1 MINLIPRK
9 ISFSASR
16 YVPPRTK
23 EEKDRDYV
31 SINKQIHKYT
41 LDNEELTQQ
50 INLLEQEILSLVSY
64 CQNSGI
70 DERANIEKKIE
81 TKREEIKNLRNQIE
95 KNRAASINLW
105 YGYHERL

>member
-1 MINLIPRK
+1 MINLTPHK

-23 EEKDRDYV
+23 KEKDSDYA
-31 SINKQIHKYT
+31 SINKQIHKYA
-41 LDNEELTQQ
+41 LDNEELTRQ
-50 INLLEQEILSLVSY
+50 ISALEQEILSLVMY

-70 DERANIEKKIE
+70 EEKANIEKKIE
-81 TKREEIKNLRNQIE
+81 TKREEINNLRNQIE
-95 KNRAASINLW
+95 KNRSESINLW